1 MRPTKTRWLGAFS
14 PVARVSTAM
23 RTFLAWRER
32 VTISPVNSLV
42 PDFLKVPMVAMVV
55 LAGFWFEPAPLRP
68 RWRSVG
74 RRRSTAHPEGPQQ
87 RRDYL
92 VSRGT
97 RPWPGGEDSLTAL
110 LRLRRSRRSQV

>member
-55 LAGFWFEPAPLRP
+55 LLGFWFEPAPLRP

-74 RRRSTAHPEGPQQ
+74 GRRSTAHPAGVHGKGGTI
-87 RRDYL
+87 L
-92 VSRGT
+92 SREEPGL
-97 RPWPGGEDSLTAL
+97 WPGGEDSFDGA
-110 LRLRRSRRSQV
+110 VAP